1 MLGTGTATVSLE
13 DLKEC
18 DLFILIG
25 ANPASNHP
33 RLMKQLVDLRRRGG
47 KVVIINP
54 AKELGLTHFRVP
66 SDWRSFLFGSK
77 IADLYL
83 QPHIGGDIAL
93 LTGVAKCILES
104 GCEDIDFL
112 ERHTEGFDLCA
123 DAIRETSWAQI
134 ESDSGVPREQ
144 IESCAQIY
152 SQSKRT
158 VFSWAMG
165 ITHHLHGVNNVRAI
179 GNLALLRGMVG
190 KPGAG
195 LLPLRGHSNVQGL
208 GSVGVVPSKGG
219 YDTLACMEA
228 AAKDEMKLAFC
239 LGGNLFASNPDSVW
253 ASQSFSKIDL
263 IVQVNTTLNTGHAH
277 GCGKETLILPAL
289 PRDEEAQSTTQESM
303 FNYVR
308 FSAGGKPRHAGPLS
322 EQEIICKIA
331 DRVMPNQNWG
341 AFLNHDHVRCVMGES
356 LKTYRS
362 LPDGQEY
369 QIPNRVFHQPVF
381 PRKSGR
387 ARLQAI
393 PLPVLSSQ
401 RGPSLRL
408 MTVRS
413 EGQFNSVVYEET
425 DLYRGQE
432 RRDVVLLHPND
443 MRKLGLK
450 QDQVVTVKSNTGQL
464 TRIHARPF
472 NVREGN
478 ALMYYPEAN
487 ALCPREVDPESRTPA
502 FKNVSIT
509 VFPSG
514 TIPC

>member
-1 MLGTGTATVSLE
+1 
-13 DLKEC
+13 
-18 DLFILIG
+18 
-25 ANPASNHP
+25 
-33 RLMKQLVDLRRRGG
+33 
-47 KVVIINP
+47 
-54 AKELGLTHFRVP
+54 
-66 SDWRSFLFGSK
+66 
-77 IADLYL
+77 
-83 QPHIGGDIAL
+83 
-93 LTGVAKCILES
+93 
-104 GCEDIDFL
+104 
-112 ERHTEGFDLCA
+112 
-123 DAIRETSWAQI
+123 
-134 ESDSGVPREQ
+134 
-144 IESCAQIY
+144 
-152 SQSKRT
+152 
-158 VFSWAMG
+158 
-165 ITHHLHGVNNVRAI
+165 
-179 GNLALLRGMVG
+179 
-190 KPGAG
+190 
-195 LLPLRGHSNVQGL
+195 
-208 GSVGVVPSKGG
+208 
-219 YDTLACMEA
+219 
-228 AAKDEMKLAFC
+228 
-239 LGGNLFASNPDSVW
+239 
-253 ASQSFSKIDL
+253 
-263 IVQVNTTLNTGHAH
+263 
-277 GCGKETLILPAL
+277 
-289 PRDEEAQSTTQESM
+289 
-303 FNYVR
+303 
-308 FSAGGKPRHAGPLS
+308 
-322 EQEIICKIA
+322 
-331 DRVMPNQNWG
+331 
-341 AFLNHDHVRCVMGES
+341 MGES